1 MKKLFLFLLLLNI
14 LGCTVLNEQIGE
26 YKIGKAQK
34 IFLQNGTTTESLRE
48 IGEGLKLYPLNS
60 VGIEN
65 FKQQYTFAQEN
76 YSYVKNKNILNLSE
90 IKKYETLIVADEI
103 YQSLPLETKKIL
115 NLAINTNN
123 LYNDKNI
130 FLSKVAK
137 SFRNEPINSYTR
149 ATLKEWYRIFQRNSS
164 TVEIQNLRNYVRDN
178 LMINIGIID
187 DSYYFFGGTDYIV
200 DRLVRRKEGVSSE
213 FYDFHGYVR
222 RNSNMDVVIKLNIGN
237 IDDYSYSKIKEE
249 LDGKTILTEKR
260 RVRIS
265 GFYDILDGKTQKVL
279 RKQYFN
285 DSDDYTIRFEIYD
298 NGWSYDRDWGK
309 RDDSIE
315 RMIDKVLNDALWKI
329 KTLY

>member
-1 MKKLFLFLLLLNI
+1 
-14 LGCTVLNEQIGE
+14 
-26 YKIGKAQK
+26 
-34 IFLQNGTTTESLRE
+34 
-48 IGEGLKLYPLNS
+48 
-60 VGIEN
+60 
-65 FKQQYTFAQEN
+65 
-76 YSYVKNKNILNLSE
+76 
-90 IKKYETLIVADEI
+90 
-103 YQSLPLETKKIL
+103 
-115 NLAINTNN
+115 
-123 LYNDKNI
+123 
-130 FLSKVAK
+130 
-137 SFRNEPINSYTR
+137 
-149 ATLKEWYRIFQRNSS
+149 
-164 TVEIQNLRNYVRDN
+164 
-178 LMINIGIID
+178 MINIGIID